1 MIIKDIKFLKNKL
14 FPIIIIGSGPAG
26 ITIAKKLEEN
36 KINSLIIEAGDEKYQ
51 EASQENYRSKVIGD
65 DISDLRYSRLRQ
77 LGGTS
82 GLWGGW
88 CKPIE
93 KWNIE
98 QWGLNYNEISNYE
111 NETCKILEIN
121 QNFKKAKLD
130 KYFNQIEF
138 RYSKVRFA
146 EKYKDEIKKSKFIN
160 LVLNSQVTH
169 FEGANQ
175 TIKNVVVT
183 QNNKS
188 YKIKSNFFILC
199 GGGIENSRVLLWTN
213 QKSIG
218 LLKKDLPIGKFWM
231 THPWTLGGI
240 GFLYKSKI
248 KEILRDDFI
257 NYDGPIHISTS
268 KELVD
273 EKKILSGA
281 IYMNAK
287 EDTKL
292 YKEIIKDFLCVAPD
306 YGKKIARSLFK
317 KDLKCGDIF
326 MNLEELPNVNN
337 RIELDKNELD
347 NNGVPITNL
356 YYKQSIDTLLS
367 MKTILEELG
376 KFFIKK
382 DIGRVAIKEN
392 IENLSKY
399 EHLGVYH
406 HMGGTRIGENSK
418 TSVVDKNLKVHF
430 TKNLYVCGSST
441 FSTGGY
447 TNPTYTI
454 VQLSLRLAEHLANV
468 KNLS

>member
-1 MIIKDIKFLKNKL
+1 M
-14 FPIIIIGSGPAG
+14 
-26 ITIAKKLEEN
+26 
-36 KINSLIIEAGDEKYQ
+36 
-51 EASQENYRSKVIGD
+51 IGD
-65 DISDLRYSRLRQ
+65 DIDDLRYSRLRQ

-82 GLWGGW
+82 GHWGGW

-98 QWGLNYNEISNYE
+98 KWGLNYNEISNYE

-146 EKYKDEIKKSKFIN
+146 EKYKDEIKKSKYIH

-169 FEGANQ
+169 FEGDDQ

-183 QNNKS
+183 QNKKS
-188 YKIKSNFFILC
+188 FKIESNFFILC

-231 THPWTLGGI
+231 THPWILGGV

-248 KEILRDDFI
+248 KEILKDNFI
-257 NYDGPIHISTS
+257 NHDGPMHISAS
-268 KELVD
+268 KELID

-292 YKEIIKDFLCVAPD
+292 YKEIVKDFLCVAPD
-306 YGKKIARSLFK
+306 YGKKIARYIFN

-326 MNLEELPNVNN
+326 MNLEEFPNVNN

-376 KFFIKK
+376 KFFIKRYWK
-382 DIGRVAIKEN
+382 SCN
-392 IENLSKY
+392 
-399 EHLGVYH
+399 
-406 HMGGTRIGENSK
+406 
-418 TSVVDKNLKVHF
+418 
-430 TKNLYVCGSST
+430 
-441 FSTGGY
+441 
-447 TNPTYTI
+447 
-454 VQLSLRLAEHLANV
+454 
-468 KNLS
+468 